1 MAGDFARFEPAY
13 GTTLEGNAICALRL
27 GNASAPKAVMINGG
41 LHAREWIS
49 PASMLGVIKELLT
62 VRPPASCSSPHGFCL
77 FATPVS
83 HTFSAAQA
91 SASDE
96 AEREH

>member
-13 GTTLEGNAICALRL
+13 GTTLEGNSICAIRL
-27 GNASAPKAVMINGG
+27 GNSSAPKAVMINGG

-62 VRPPASCSSPHGFCL
+62 VRPHRP
-77 FATPVS
+77 FALLVS
-83 HTFSAAQA
+83 RAAAPQV
-91 SASDE
+91 
-96 AEREH
+96 RG